1 MKLLACG
8 VGCLHPYMGR
18 IRVDGPHKLV
28 QVCKG
33 VVFGGVSEQVGIV
46 FFFFFWVI
54 IKQLQQWGVV
64 GFELCLF

>member
-33 VVFGGVSEQVGIV
+33 VVLEEYQNRLG
-46 FFFFFWVI
+46 
-54 IKQLQQWGVV
+54 
-64 GFELCLF
+64 

>member
-46 FFFFFWVI
+46 FFFFF
-54 IKQLQQWGVV
+54 G
-64 GFELCLF
+64 